1 MTLSSREYVNCQVL
15 RAAKE
20 SGKAFDEG
28 ELRQQLLKSLRLHG
42 LCPDVDQAGHLEAF
56 ISATLQ
62 DNTCAQRAIKQNI
75 SICIYIYILRI
86 SIYVYIYILYMIP
99 SSLAYHGF

>member
-75 SICIYIYILRI
+75 SICIYCEVSMY
-86 SIYVYIYILYMIP
+86 SHVTFATHA
-99 SSLAYHGF
+99 SLHGPMV

>member
-1 MTLSSREYVNCQVL
+1 MCFFPLNDLEPREYVNCQVL

-62 DNTCAQRAIKQNI
+62 DTTCAQRAIKQNI
-75 SICIYIYILRI
+75 SCLYLYLYIYIFPICIYIYTVHD
-86 SIYVYIYILYMIP
+86 S
-99 SSLAYHGF
+99 